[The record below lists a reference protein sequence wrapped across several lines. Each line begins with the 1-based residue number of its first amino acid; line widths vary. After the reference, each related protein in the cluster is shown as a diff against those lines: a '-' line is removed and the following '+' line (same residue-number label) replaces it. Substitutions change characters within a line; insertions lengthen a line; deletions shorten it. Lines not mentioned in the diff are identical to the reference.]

1 MTAALLLLTCATE
14 QPPPSPRAFLEGSV
28 HSISRRD
35 IREILAVSKEY
46 LARTGRSSDPIY
58 CLHIENRNR
67 VLVYHGEQRK
77 RANDIE
83 EYLVVD
89 RVNGRWQLIEREIVR
104 GVNIPT

>member
-1 MTAALLLLTCATE
+1 MTAALLLLSCASE
-14 QPPPSPRAFLEGSV
+14 PPPPPRAFLEGPV

-35 IREILAVSKEY
+35 IREILAVSKEH
-46 LARTGRSSDPIY
+46 LASTGRSSDPIY

-89 RVNGRWQLIEREIVR
+89 RIHGRWQLIEREIAR